1 MANPNP
7 ALFKRKGQ
15 KAGADAATAAK
26 AAAAAPT
33 GPTSSEMA
41 ETPTAPVEAPSPA
54 VAAEPEVELGA
65 AVPGLPPAGVYGA
78 QGDTWRYMLST
89 DGSIKVQDST
99 KGGPWIDVQEGTDA
113 YTNIV
118 NQLRG
123 DDAILKLGEGAA
135 APEPEP
141 EPAPAPEPEAA
152 PGSDE
157 SVRRAVDEAVAE
169 ANPNAIDPYRGYGK
183 GRDPEKAAARRGMYA
198 RELDMLDKATGKFGS
213 DNPST
218 STGSG
223 LPPIEEDGK
232 GPGPDEQDAVNRQ
245 RLFED
250 IRTALFG
257 RR

>member
-7 ALFKRKGQ
+7 ALFKRKGLQ
-15 KAGADAATAAK
+15 AGADAATAAK
-26 AAAAAPT
+26 AAAAAPA
-33 GPTSSEMA
+33 GPASSEMA
-41 ETPTAPVEAPSPA
+41 ETPTASVEAPSPA

-135 APEPEP
+135 APEPE
-141 EPAPAPEPEAA
+141 AAPEPPAA

-157 SVRRAVDEAVAE
+157 SMRRAVDAAVAE

-183 GRDPEKAAARRGMYA
+183 GPGPNEADARAQAMYA
-198 RELDMLDKATGKFGS
+198 RDLDTLDKATGKFGS
-213 DNPST
+213 DSPST

-223 LPPIEEDGK
+223 MPPVAEYGE
-232 GPGPDEQDAVNRQ
+232 GPGPNEQDAVNRQ

>member
-7 ALFKRKGQ
+7 ALFKRKGLQ
-15 KAGADAATAAK
+15 AGADAATAAK
-26 AAAAAPT
+26 AAAAAPA

-41 ETPTAPVEAPSPA
+41 GTPAAPAGPGWQWMSETPAEPAEAPSPA
-54 VAAEPEVELGA
+54 VAAEPEVELGE

-113 YTNIV
+113 YTSIV

-123 DDAILKLGEGAA
+123 DGATLKLGEGAA
-135 APEPEP
+135 TPGPQVP
-141 EPAPAPEPEAA
+141 

-157 SVRRAVDEAVAE
+157 SMRRAVDAAQAE
-169 ANPNAIDPYRGYGK
+169 FRKAADPYQFSLG
-183 GRDPEKAAARRGMYA
+183 
-198 RELDMLDKATGKFGS
+198 
-213 DNPST
+213 
-218 STGSG
+218 
-223 LPPIEEDGK
+223 PP
-232 GPGPDEQDAVNRQ
+232 PGPNEQDEVSRQ

-257 RR
+257 RG